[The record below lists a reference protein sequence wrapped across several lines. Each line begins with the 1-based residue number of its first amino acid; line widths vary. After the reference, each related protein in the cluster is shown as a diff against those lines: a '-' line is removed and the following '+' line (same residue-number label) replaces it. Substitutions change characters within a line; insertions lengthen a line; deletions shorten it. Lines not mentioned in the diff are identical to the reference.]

1 MGRKETDFL
10 ESLFNA
16 LNATGT
22 SVKRSTGFRGNKKA
36 IVHNCRTG
44 TTSGYAHNQG
54 FSGHHTDV
62 QVTRNE
68 REVRRGHIKRHFS
81 GNDTETLE
89 HNLGRVHRS
98 ARKPNTRFFGNRE
111 QSTHYDYYG
120 NPNGEGNWHR
130 NQVFNTP
137 PTEFRGVCFRC
148 NGTGIF
154 QPTGKTCRKC
164 GGTGIFRKQ
173 M

>member
-1 MGRKETDFL
+1 MGRKETGFL
-10 ESLFNA
+10 EDLFNA

-22 SVKRSTGFRGNKKA
+22 SVKSKNDFHGNRKV
-36 IVHNCRTG
+36 IVHNCPIG
-44 TTSGYAHNQG
+44 TNTEYAHNQG
-54 FSGHHTDV
+54 FPGNHADV
-62 QVTRNE
+62 RVKRN
-68 REVRRGHIKRHFS
+68 RKEVSHGHIKRNFY

-89 HNLGRVHRS
+89 HKLGHVHRS
-98 ARKPNTRFFGNRE
+98 VPKPNTGFFGKRE

-120 NPNGEGNWHR
+120 TPNGERSWHR
-130 NQVFNTP
+130 NQVFSTP
-137 PTEFRGVCFRC
+137 TTEFRGVCFRC